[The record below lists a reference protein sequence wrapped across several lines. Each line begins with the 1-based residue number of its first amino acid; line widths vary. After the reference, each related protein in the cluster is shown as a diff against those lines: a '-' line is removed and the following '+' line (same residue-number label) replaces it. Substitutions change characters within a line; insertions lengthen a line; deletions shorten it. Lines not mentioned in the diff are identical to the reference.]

1 MKEHRVSWI
10 LACIAVLTAA
20 MPMLGQAPYAPIIRE
35 PRTLVTQG
43 PEGRI
48 RQRVLLVEV
57 PLTVTNAK
65 GELVSN
71 LEAKDFQLT
80 DNGVPQK
87 IMYLDLG
94 PAPLSIVFLVETS
107 SRIEPLLTDMRQT
120 GIIFADVLMGP
131 NDEAAVVGFNDSVDN
146 LADFTSDHDVIQK
159 TISNLKC
166 GTERSKLFDAM
177 ATGVT
182 ILTTRLQRPSAVD
195 LRERRL
201 VIVAMSEATDVGSDE
216 RLEAVVRRAQLYNIP
231 VYSVGIPTTLAL
243 LMARPKDVRHAF
255 TSEGIFPQPGM
266 PGTVQIQPSEDIR
279 YGHGNLMN
287 LNVWAVRN
295 VKDQITGHALQRA
308 AAQTGGR
315 HIATF
320 GGITMQ
326 KAVDEIGAELH
337 TQYSLTYE
345 PKGTKKTGYHKIK
358 VYVKNKDLK
367 VRARPG
373 YYIAPTEN

>member
-20 MPMLGQAPYAPIIRE
+20 MPMLCQTPSAPIIRE
-35 PRTLVTQG
+35 PRTPATQG

-87 IMYLDLG
+87 IVYLDLG
-94 PAPLSIVFLVETS
+94 PAPLSMVFLVETS
-107 SRIEPLLTDMRQT
+107 SRIEPLLTEMRKT

-166 GTERSKLFDAM
+166 GMERSKLFDAM
-177 ATGVT
+177 ATGLT

-216 RLEAVVRRAQLYNIP
+216 RLEAVVRRAQLYNIQ

-243 LMARPKDVRHAF
+243 LMAPPKDVRHVIAP
-255 TSEGIFPQPGM
+255 EGILPQPGM
-266 PGTVQIQPSEDIR
+266 PGTVQISPTEDIR
-279 YGHGNLMN
+279 YGYGNLMN

-295 VKDQITGHALQRA
+295 VKDQITGHALQKA

-320 GGITMQ
+320 GGITTQ

-337 TQYSLTYE
+337 SQYSLTYE
-345 PKGTKKTGYHKIK
+345 LEGTKKTGYHEIK

-367 VRARPG
+367 VRARQG

>member
-20 MPMLGQAPYAPIIRE
+20 MPMLGQAPSAPIIHE
-35 PRTLVTQG
+35 PGTPVPQA

-48 RQRVLLVEV
+48 RKRVLLVNV

-71 LEAKDFQLT
+71 LEAKDFQVT

-94 PAPLSIVFLVETS
+94 PTPLSMVFLVETS
-107 SRIEPLLTDMRQT
+107 SRIEPLLTEMRKT
-120 GIIFADVLMGP
+120 GIIFADALMGP
-131 NDEAAVVGFNDSVDN
+131 NDEAVVVGFNDSVDN
-146 LADFTSDHDVIQK
+146 LADFTADHDVILK
-159 TISNLKC
+159 TISNLQC

-182 ILTTRLQRPSAVD
+182 MLSTRLQRQLAAD
-195 LRERRL
+195 LPERRL

-216 RLEAVVRRAQLYNIP
+216 RLEAVMRRAQLYNIA
-231 VYSVGIPTTLAL
+231 VYSVGIPTTLAQL
-243 LMARPKDVRHAF
+243 KAPPKDVRHMI
-255 TSEGIFPQPGM
+255 TPEGIFPQPGM
-266 PGTVQIQPSEDIR
+266 PGTVQIPPTEDIR
-279 YGHGNLMN
+279 YGYGNLMN

-295 VKDQITGHALQRA
+295 LKDEITGHALQMA

-320 GGITMQ
+320 GGISMQ
-326 KAVDEIGAELH
+326 KAVDEIGGELH
-337 TQYSLTYE
+337 THYSLTYE
-345 PKGTKKTGYHKIK
+345 PKGTNKTGYHKIK

-367 VRARPG
+367 VRGRPG